1 MKVDEKFIK
10 KIAKTW
16 RESHYGNLKKCQEKT
31 LELSEL
37 LAELYDKVI
46 GDKDE

>member
-1 MKVDEKFIK
+1 MKIDEKFIK

-16 RESHYGNLKKCQEKT
+16 KESCYGHYKICQDKT